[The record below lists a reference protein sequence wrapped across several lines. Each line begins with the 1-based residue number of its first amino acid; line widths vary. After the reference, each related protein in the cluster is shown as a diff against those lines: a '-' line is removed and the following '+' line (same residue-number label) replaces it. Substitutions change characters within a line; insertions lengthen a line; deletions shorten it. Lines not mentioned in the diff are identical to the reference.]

1 MASKKKPSFDQ
12 ETAFKSIIGTN
23 HENSGQVY
31 QEQNEAIITGHG
43 TEKESRGKGRPK
55 TEGETKKRVTLALY
69 PSIYSDLQK
78 IAYVKRQSI
87 SEIVSE
93 LVISYISENTD
104 ELEEYERIKKK

>member
-1 MASKKKPSFDQ
+1 MASRKRPTFDQ
-12 ETAFKSIIGTN
+12 EAAFKSIIGTN
-23 HENSGQVY
+23 NENSGQIH
-31 QEQNEAIITGHG
+31 QEQNVIVTTVHKE
-43 TEKESRGKGRPK
+43 EKESRGKGRPK

-93 LVISYISENTD
+93 LVTSYIGENTD
-104 ELEEYERIKKK
+104 ELEEYEKIKKQ

>member
-1 MASKKKPSFDQ
+1 MASKKKPTFDQ
-12 ETAFKSIIGTN
+12 EAAFKSIIGTN

-31 QEQNEAIITGHG
+31 QEQN
-43 TEKESRGKGRPK
+43 GKGRPK